1 MSMLT
6 EREREFL
13 ASLST
18 SWRRLYRQELA
29 LLLQMDGADCPYQRF
44 GILNGLD
51 ANAQVKVRD
60 GVESVVD

>member
-1 MSMLT
+1 MLT

-29 LLLQMDGADCPYQRF
+29 LLLQMDGADCPFRRF
-44 GILNGLD
+44 GVLDRLNG
-51 ANAQVKVRD
+51 NPQVGVRD
-60 GVESVVD
+60 KAKIAVD

>member
-1 MSMLT
+1 MLT

-29 LLLQMDGADCPYQRF
+29 LLLQMDGADCPFRRF
-44 GILNGLD
+44 GILDGNP
-51 ANAQVKVRD
+51 QVGVRD
-60 GVESVVD
+60 KTKIVVD

>member
-1 MSMLT
+1 MLT

-18 SWRRLYRQELA
+18 SWRGLYRRELA
-29 LLLQMDGADCPYQRF
+29 LLLQMDGADCPYRRF
-44 GILNGLD
+44 GIRNGHD

-60 GVESVVD
+60 KVKIEVD

>member
-1 MSMLT
+1 MPMLT

-18 SWRRLYRQELA
+18 SWRSLYRRELA

-60 GVESVVD
+60 RVKIVVD